1 MTMSPVMQTARA
13 SGLRDRFGRIAA
25 GLLVATFA
33 ASSLTAQPASEPSG
47 EVLKLSTFEV
57 SGEKPNRY
65 QASDVTSGGR
75 VRTTIFDSPQTI
87 NVVTDAL
94 LKDVG
99 AVRILDAL
107 KYIPGVTE
115 STIPNG
121 LDRLTVRG
129 FQIDG
134 ATIDGF
140 YDITQANVDPVL
152 IDRIEVIKGPNAIL
166 SPTGSPGGTVNNVT
180 KKPLFVDPQNTVRL
194 EYGVFDAGSI
204 EVDST
209 GRIGDANSKFAY
221 RVVASYRDYDSY
233 YGNTGTKRHTFAPS
247 LSYMIN
253 PSTKLTVQAEFSDSK
268 AGGYLGMPI
277 DPSVGSTNEAIL
289 LAGVSPTAA
298 IYADDIYRR
307 DKKTSYQAFLTSEL
321 TEHLSVRVAA
331 RQNEYY
337 LDDQSLV
344 FNAIGGAGGARNPL
358 TGLWTPGV
366 IYGAGPTFTPSPAPV
381 PSRSFTRSGN
391 HRTAADKTIKFQ
403 NDWVYKRTFG
413 GVQSTT
419 GAGFAYGRREP
430 AKAQGLINETLSNT
444 PLDFDNIVL
453 TPLTPTGTIS
463 IKENIFELTKQYY
476 ANQSLG
482 IMKDRVILSGG
493 VSRFDARNSTI
504 RLLPGATNVYIDNN
518 TSTVNYGLVIKPTK
532 DISLFYGHSENAS
545 PVSTNASPVGTP
557 DFSVGEQN
565 EFGAR
570 VRLLEG
576 RLQVSATY
584 FDITQSAFSVP
595 NPANLVFPPPVPPAP
610 LLFSD
615 RAAKGW
621 ELEFTFEVSKGF
633 TIIGNYT
640 DFTNRDPNDVP
651 FRGTAETSGAAWARY
666 EFLKGSLR
674 GWNISIGSNYIG
686 ERPGDGASGF
696 TAASTPTNLIPNQPS
711 FYLPSRTLVDL
722 SFGYTREAWT
732 VQANVDNLFDSEYL
746 AAGLTR
752 TLVYPGTGIN
762 FRVSLGYKF

>member
-1 MTMSPVMQTARA
+1 LCHLAVSLIFASAATTTLPAQSARKP
-13 SGLRDRFGRIAA
+13 DD
-25 GLLVATFA
+25 
-33 ASSLTAQPASEPSG
+33 
-47 EVLKLSTFEV
+47 EVVKLSTFEV

-75 VRTTIFDSPQTI
+75 IRTAIFDSPQTI

-107 KYIPGVTE
+107 KFIPGVTE

-134 ATIDGF
+134 STIDGF
-140 YDITQANVDPVL
+140 YDITQANVDPV
-152 IDRIEVIKGPNAIL
+152 IIERIEVIKGPNAIL

-180 KKPLFVDPQNTVRL
+180 KKPLFVAPQNSVRL
-194 EYGVFDAGSI
+194 DYGVFDAGSI

-209 GRIGDANSKFAY
+209 GRIGQSDSKFAY
-221 RVVASYRDYDSY
+221 RVVAAYRDYDSY
-233 YGNTGTKRHTFAPS
+233 YGNTSTKRHTFAPS
-247 LSYMIN
+247 LSYLIN
-253 PSTKLTVQAEFSDSK
+253 PSTKLTVQAEFSDSQS
-268 AGGYLGMPI
+268 GGYLGIPL
-277 DPSVGSTNEAIL
+277 DPSVGSTNKAVL

-298 IYADDIYRR
+298 VYADDIYRR

-321 TEHLSVRVAA
+321 TEHLSTRVAA
-331 RQNEYY
+331 RHNEYF

-344 FNAIGGAGGARNPL
+344 FNAIGGAGGARNPQ

-366 IYGAGPTFTPSPAPV
+366 IYGPSPTFTPSPAPA

-391 HRTAADKTIKFQ
+391 HRTATDKTIKFQ
-403 NDWVYKRTFG
+403 NDWVYKRTING
-413 GVQSTT
+413 IVSTT
-419 GAGFAYGRREP
+419 GAGFAYGRRKP
-430 AKAQGLINETLSNT
+430 ATAQGLINSLLSNT
-444 PLDFDNIVL
+444 PLNFDNIVL
-453 TPLTPTGTIS
+453 TPLTETGTVS

-476 ANQSLG
+476 ANQSLSL
-482 IMKDRVILSGG
+482 MNDRIILSGG
-493 VSRFDARNSTI
+493 VSHFDARNSTI
-504 RLLPGATNVYIDNN
+504 RLLPGASSVYIDNN
-518 TSTVNYGLVIKPTK
+518 KNTLNYGIVVKPTK
-532 DISLFYGHSENAS
+532 DISLFFGHSENAS

-576 RLQVSATY
+576 RLQVAATH

-610 LLFSD
+610 LLYSD

-621 ELEFTFEVSKGF
+621 ELEFTFEVAKGF

-651 FRGTAETSGAAWARY
+651 FRGTAETSAAAWARY
-666 EFLKGSLR
+666 EFQGDSFR
-674 GWNISIGSNYIG
+674 GWNVSLGANYVG
-686 ERPGDGASGF
+686 ERPGDSGSGF
-696 TAASTPTNLIPNQPS
+696 TAASTPTKLIPNQPS
-711 FYLPSRTLVDL
+711 FYLSARTLVDL
-722 SFGYTREAWT
+722 SFGYTRPTWSI
-732 VQANVDNLFDSEYL
+732 QANVDNVFDTDYL

-762 FRVSLGYKF
+762 FRASVGYKF